1 MTPYRQMVVWYSNV
15 FSIYALWIG
24 SWVRHLHVTA
34 RVLICYMTN
43 PFTSAPSGNPE
54 AATGGGSSNVAPMS
68 LKIFPNVS
76 AVIDA

>member
-1 MTPYRQMVVWYSNV
+1 M
-15 FSIYALWIG
+15 
-24 SWVRHLHVTA
+24 RHLHVTA